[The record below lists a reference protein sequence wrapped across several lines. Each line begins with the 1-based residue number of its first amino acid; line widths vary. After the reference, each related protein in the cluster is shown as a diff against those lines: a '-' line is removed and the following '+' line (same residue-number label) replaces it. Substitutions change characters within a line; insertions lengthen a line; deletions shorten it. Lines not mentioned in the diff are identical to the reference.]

1 MGPVPVPVEQQ
12 HYLLLIAVRKALHTP
27 ISITIFSFDKR
38 NGIPWV
44 FQSVMA
50 ATLAAA
56 VERALLLLRGHELAL
71 HQVHLL
77 LEGLHAPLEREPLCL
92 LRAQRALARGSRLVE

>member
-1 MGPVPVPVEQQ
+1 MILSSP
-12 HYLLLIAVRKALHTP
+12 H
-27 ISITIFSFDKR
+27 SITIFSFDKR
-38 NGIPWV
+38 NMVFHGWV
-44 FQSVMA
+44 FSQSVMA

-77 LEGLHAPLEREPLCL
+77 LEGLHAALEREPLCL
-92 LRAQRALARGSRLVE
+92 LRAQRALARGSRPG